1 MRLNSMIN
9 VLGGD
14 LAEGF
19 NGASVL
25 DRSLPVTANQVEPS
39 INAYTLITSD
49 GDLYITSDF
58 ENLITS

>member
-1 MRLNSMIN
+1 MIN

-14 LAEGF
+14 IAEAF

-39 INAYTLITSD
+39 INAYTLITSN
-49 GDLYITSDF
+49 GDLYITSQLQ
-58 ENLITS
+58 NLITS